1 MVAAVLELATQPV
14 GGRCSTRC
22 IPYSTSSP
30 DLSDPGLQPRPGRH
44 CARPRRYRLPA
55 VAIGLPIVCRN
66 PAPLS
71 LSSFHSFCETF
82 PPKMS
87 VGFIPN
93 LSPPLPLLGDLFHS
107 GYFFKLVQFSCYTFQ
122 TIHPEEN
129 PEKYPETGITTRGFN
144 PV

>member
-22 IPYSTSSP
+22 IPYSTASP

-71 LSSFHSFCETF
+71 LSSFHSFCDTF

-87 VGFIPN
+87 VGFIPF
-93 LSPPLPLLGDLFHS
+93 LSPPPILSDLFHLW
-107 GYFFKLVQFSCYTFQ
+107 YFLNWYNSLVILSKQLILRKIQKT
-122 TIHPEEN
+122 TLKPESQEEVLA
-129 PEKYPETGITTRGFN
+129 PFD
-144 PV
+144 